1 VFERIVAA
9 IDNDPDRSGRVVDAA
24 RELAEA
30 FKSDVLV
37 AHVRDL
43 ERPAAMVVSTARG
56 GATQPAVHLES
67 EEQARQLVEAAVG
80 WARESRIKLI
90 PLCPFAKAV
99 FDHEQAFHDVL
110 G

>member
-1 VFERIVAA
+1 MAEMTFSADADGKLVI
-9 IDNDPDRSGRVVDAA
+9 IDHTEVSESLRGQGAA
-24 RELAEA
+24 R
-30 FKSDVLV
+30 K
-37 AHVRDL
+37 
-43 ERPAAMVVSTARG
+43 
-56 GATQPAVHLES
+56 
-67 EEQARQLVEAAVG
+67 LVEAAVG